1 MINDLSLNTL
11 IISAAIGSA
20 AWILKVVLTESIKLL
35 IGAIK
40 DLISKLNQTIG
51 RVEILDSKIDTLT
64 KSVGDHEKLRKDIQ
78 YYFTEL
84 KNLRS
89 KLEELENKN

>member
-11 IISAAIGSA
+11 VISAVIGGSIWLFKIA
-20 AWILKVVLTESIKLL
+20 MTEIIKLL
-35 IGAIK
+35 IAAIK
-40 DLISKLNQTIG
+40 NLISKLNETIG
-51 RVEILDSKIDTLT
+51 RVEILDKKMDTLAT
-64 KSVGDHEKLRKDIQ
+64 AVGDHEKLRRDIQ

-89 KLEELENKN
+89 KLENLEQK